1 MRNVFV
7 RHSKSRRRNPWFDGE
22 CFSERKK
29 LRRLLHTF
37 SRTLRNKDRDLYVE
51 HRREYKKLLL
61 TKKLSYNRNVTDRM
75 NSNLRNPKL
84 FWQQVRKINFKRK
97 PQTTISLARWVEHFR
112 GVLQPDTPPG

>member
-1 MRNVFV
+1 MV
-7 RHSKSRRRNPWFDGE
+7 RWR
-22 CFSERKK
+22 
-29 LRRLLHTF
+29 TF

-84 FWQQVRKINFKRK
+84 FGQQVRKINFKRK
-97 PQTTISLARWVEHFR
+97 PPNDYLISKMGRSLSWCPAS
-112 GVLQPDTPPG
+112 